1 MLLEGIEH
9 IAAADMGGPLV
20 NPSLIVMH
28 YTAGASFASD
38 LRQLTSREEPKV
50 SAHFLIGRDGRTAQ
64 LVPLDRVAYHA
75 GASEHN
81 GRKHCNGFSIGIE
94 LTNWGPL
101 RKRDLNYYA
110 WPSDYSRTVVPES
123 EVVAARHKHPACAFD
138 SWHAFPPAQIIAAVD
153 LVRRIQ
159 GVLPTA
165 KEIVGHEDI
174 SPGRKIDPGPAFPW
188 CLFGR
193 FVPTP

>member
-1 MLLEGIEH
+1 
-9 IAAADMGGPLV
+9 
-20 NPSLIVMH
+20 
-28 YTAGASFASD
+28 
-38 LRQLTSREEPKV
+38 V

-64 LVPLDRVAYHA
+64 LVPLNRVAYHA

-81 GRKHCNGFSIGIE
+81 GRKHCNQFSIGIE

-138 SWHAFPPAQIIAAVD
+138 SWHAFPPAQIIAAVE
-153 LVRRIQ
+153 LVKKIRAA
-159 GVLPTA
+159 LPSIT
-165 KEIVGHEDI
+165 EIVGHEDI

-188 CLFGR
+188 CLFR
-193 FVPTP
+193 SFT